1 MATPNQASHMTAIVA
16 SGYLFADELAYHVD
30 VYQGDTPA
38 SLLERHAP
46 GANVKNAAVID
57 IDIPGNT
64 EPLPPEADEPVV
76 VVGDSPRTS
85 VFVCGGRDLQSP
97 SDPMTKD
104 VSSGSDVQEGKGG
117 DVVEAAVPPPGTP
130 AATAPELTT
139 PERVEEP
146 QSEKPVEGDGT
157 VEMEIE
163 DLVPPPEEPAAA
175 TATAPE
181 DTNDPT
187 APLAETAERPFSR
200 TRRAPKSKV
209 NRHTRRIPHVP
220 GSLKIELA

>member
-1 MATPNQASHMTAIVA
+1 MTAIVA

-46 GANVKNAAVID
+46 GAIVKTAAVID

-64 EPLPPEADEPVV
+64 EPLPLEADEPVV

-85 VFVCGGRDLQSP
+85 VFVCGELGHGAPQGTASP
-97 SDPMTKD
+97 EPI
-104 VSSGSDVQEGKGG
+104 
-117 DVVEAAVPPPGTP
+117 PPPPETPATADTP
-130 AATAPELTT
+130 AAEPAATPELTT

-146 QSEKPVEGDGT
+146 QPEEPAAEDDGT

-163 DLVPPPEEPAAA
+163 DLTPPPEEPETAAGAAA
-175 TATAPE
+175 APE

-187 APLAETAERPFSR
+187 PPLAESAERPFSR
-200 TRRAPKSKV
+200 TRRAPKTKA

-220 GSLKIELA
+220 RSLKIELA